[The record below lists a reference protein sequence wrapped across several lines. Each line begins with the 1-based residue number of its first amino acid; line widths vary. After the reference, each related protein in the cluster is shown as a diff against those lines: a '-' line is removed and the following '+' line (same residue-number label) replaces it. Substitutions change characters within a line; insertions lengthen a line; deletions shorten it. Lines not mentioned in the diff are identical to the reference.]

1 MEKKDMPN
9 VALVQGASRGLG
21 LAFVKRL
28 VEQGE
33 YSTVIATCRSPESA
47 SELQELVG
55 SHASRLLLLKLDV
68 TDTASA
74 QATAS
79 RIAADGITLDLLI
92 NCAGVLHSPEGL
104 QPEKRLQDVSI
115 EHLEQY
121 FRINAIG
128 PLIVAKYLAPLMAR
142 RSRAVIANL
151 SARVGSIGDNR
162 LGGWYGYRASKS
174 AQNMITKTL
183 AIELKRAN
191 SQMICVGLHPG
202 TVATQLSAPFSSRVN
217 PEKLFSPEEAASKLL
232 AVVEKL
238 TPEETGKVFA
248 YDGTEIPW

>member
-1 MEKKDMPN
+1 MPN

-33 YSTVIATCRSPESA
+33 YSTVIATCRSPNFA

-79 RIAADGITLDLLI
+79 RIASDGITLDLLI

-104 QPEKRLQDVSI
+104 QPEKRLQDISI

-128 PLIVAKYLAPLMAR
+128 PLIVAKYLVPLMAR

-174 AQNMITKTL
+174 AQNMFTKTL
-183 AIELKRAN
+183 SIELTRTN
-191 SQMICVGLHPG
+191 PEIICVGLHPG
-202 TVATQLSAPFSSRVN
+202 TVATELSAPFSKRVN
-217 PEKLFSPEEAASKLL
+217 PEKLFSPEGAASKLL
-232 AVVEKL
+232 NVIETL
-238 TPEETGKVFA
+238 TPRDTGKVFA

>member
-1 MEKKDMPN
+1 MERKDMPN

-47 SELQELVG
+47 SELQKLVG

-79 RIAADGITLDLLI
+79 RIAADGLTLDLLI

-128 PLIVAKYLAPLMAR
+128 PLIVAKFLTPLMAR

-174 AQNMITKTL
+174 AQNMFTKTL
-183 AIELKRAN
+183 SIELTRTN
-191 SQMICVGLHPG
+191 PEIICVGLHPG
-202 TVATQLSAPFSSRVN
+202 TVATELSAPFSKRVN
-217 PEKLFSPEEAASKLL
+217 PEKLFSPEGAASKLL
-232 AVVEKL
+232 NVIETL
-238 TPEETGKVFA
+238 TPRDTGKVFA
-248 YDGTEIPW
+248 YDRTVVPW

>member
-1 MEKKDMPN
+1 MPN

-33 YSTVIATCRSPESA
+33 YSTVIATCRSPNFA

-79 RIAADGITLDLLI
+79 RIAGDDITLDLLI

-104 QPEKRLQDVSI
+104 QPEKRLQDISI

-128 PLIVAKYLAPLMAR
+128 PLIVAKYLVPLMAR

-174 AQNMITKTL
+174 AQNMFTKTL
-183 AIELKRAN
+183 SIELTRTN
-191 SQMICVGLHPG
+191 PEIICVGLHPG
-202 TVATQLSAPFSSRVN
+202 TVATELSAPFSKRVN
-217 PEKLFSPEEAASKLL
+217 PEKLFSPEGAASKLL
-232 AVVEKL
+232 NVIETL
-238 TPEETGKVFA
+238 TPRDTGKVFA